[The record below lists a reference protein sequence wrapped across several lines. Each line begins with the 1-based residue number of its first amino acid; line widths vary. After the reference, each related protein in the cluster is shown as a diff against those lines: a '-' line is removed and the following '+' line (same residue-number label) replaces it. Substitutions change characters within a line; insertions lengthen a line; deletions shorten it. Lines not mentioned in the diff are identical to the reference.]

1 LSAALAGD
9 ENTMAE
15 KQAAV
20 KLKQVSAQQA
30 MHAPS
35 SAVFLVWLL
44 GAAWWWW
51 SQSGIAGEAEI
62 SIAVFVAA
70 LAAKPSVAGNVATDR
85 PIRMA
90 IMVRPTRIIIQCFV
104 RTLT

>member
-1 LSAALAGD
+1 MLLAWTGLSAALAGD

-35 SAVFLVWLL
+35 SMVLLVWLL
-44 GAAWWWW
+44 GAA
-51 SQSGIAGEAEI
+51 
-62 SIAVFVAA
+62 
-70 LAAKPSVAGNVATDR
+70 
-85 PIRMA
+85 
-90 IMVRPTRIIIQCFV
+90 
-104 RTLT
+104 